1 MEFLKL
7 NQMSGRLTKSLCFF
21 ELKGYRI
28 ILQKYIMVKFIHLNT
43 ASGRKV
49 VFNVDNIFYLIEL
62 KDSKYGSKTQVS

>member
-1 MEFLKL
+1 
-7 NQMSGRLTKSLCFF
+7 
-21 ELKGYRI
+21 
-28 ILQKYIMVKFIHLNT
+28 MVKFIHLNT